1 MKLIS
6 YRTSGPAIHVGAV
19 IDQSVLELDAV
30 VRELPLAERAALTLA
45 EAGGDPRTASMYKLL
60 LAGPAG
66 LRTVRDAVS
75 AGDLPRQPLS
85 SVQLL
90 APIPRPGKILGIG
103 RNYGEH
109 AAESGSGPFEKPRVF
124 VKVGSSVAAPSSRIQ
139 IPRTV
144 LKPDFEV
151 ELAVIMGD
159 YAADVDVAD
168 ALAHVAGYT
177 VLHDMSAREFQFDV
191 SPPQTSFG
199 KSFDGATPMGPWLV
213 TADEIP
219 DPQRLEVRCD
229 INGEILQEDTTASMI
244 FPVAELI
251 SHISRFTTLEPG
263 DVIAT
268 GTPAGVGAFRKP
280 PRWLRS
286 GDHLRLSVEG
296 VGVLEHWML

>member
-6 YRTSGPAIHVGAV
+6 YRTTAAAIHVGAV
-19 IDQSVLELDAV
+19 VDETVLELDSL
-30 VRELPLAERAALTLA
+30 VRALPLTDRAAGTLA
-45 EAGGDPRTASMYKLL
+45 EAGGDPGTVSMLRLL
-60 LAGPAG
+60 LAGKAG
-66 LRTVRDAVS
+66 LRAVQDAVTGS
-75 AGDLPRQPLS
+75 DLPRQPLS
-85 SVQLL
+85 AVQLL

-124 VKVGSSVAAPSSRIQ
+124 VKVGSSVVAPQSRVR
-139 IPRTV
+139 IPPAIT
-144 LKPDFEV
+144 KPDFEV
-151 ELAVIMGD
+151 ELAVVIGD
-159 YAADVDVAD
+159 YVTDVDQKD
-168 ALAHVAGYT
+168 ALSCVAGYT
-177 VLHDMSAREFQFDV
+177 ILNDMSAREFQLDV

-219 DPQRLEVRCD
+219 DPQRLRVRCE
-229 INGEILQEDTTASMI
+229 INGEMLQEDTTAAMI

-251 SHISRFTTLEPG
+251 SHVSRFTTLEPG